1 MPLRTEPDHLPSHS
15 ALARGIRKLK
25 DARLDKESGM
35 MIGMMSIEGQ
45 LLRVGIKVA
54 KTPEA
59 EFSTPMLLFNGI
71 GANLEL
77 VAPFLHEL
85 PERDAII
92 FDVPGAGRSPPPTGP
107 YRLRW
112 PARLAEM
119 LLRELDV
126 DEQCDVMGVSW
137 GGGLAQQF
145 AISYPRRVRK
155 LILAAT
161 AMGIPMLPGRPS
173 VLVKMV
179 DPRRYFDKKYMAR
192 VAPQLYGGDLRRD
205 PDAIELFLAHARGG
219 SKRGYRYQ
227 LMAMFGWS
235 SLPWLWRI
243 RQPTLVLAGTD
254 DPLVPLIN
262 ARAHAALLPK
272 ARLVEIDD
280 GHLFLLTR
288 AQSTAVIVREF
299 LEAA

>member
-1 MPLRTEPDHLPSHS
+1 MKSEIEHLPAHS
-15 ALARGIRKLK
+15 ALARSIVRLT
-25 DARLDKESGM
+25 DARLDEESGM
-35 MIGMMSIEGQ
+35 TIGMMTVEGQ
-45 LLRVGIKVA
+45 PLRVGVKVA
-54 KTPEA
+54 KSPNA
-59 EFSTPMLLFNGI
+59 ELSTPLLLFNGI
-71 GANLEL
+71 GANMEL
-77 VAPFLHEL
+77 AAPFLHEL

-92 FDVPGAGRSPPPTGP
+92 FDVPGAGRSPPPSGP

-112 PARLAEM
+112 PARLAEV
-119 LLRELDV
+119 LLQELGV

-145 AISYPRRVRK
+145 AISHPHRVRR

-161 AMGIPMLPGRPS
+161 AMGFPMLPGRPS
-173 VLVKMV
+173 VLVKMI
-179 DPRRYFDKKYMAR
+179 DPRRYFDGKYMAR
-192 VAPQLYGGDLRRD
+192 VAPQLYGGDLRND
-205 PDAIELFLAHARGG
+205 PDAIQMFIAHARAG

-243 RQPTLVLAGTD
+243 RQPTLVLAGVD

-262 ARAHAALLPK
+262 ARVHAALLPH

-288 AQSTAVIVREF
+288 AGSTAGIVREF
-299 LEAA
+299 LDAA

>member
-1 MPLRTEPDHLPSHS
+1 MTDGAEHLPAHS
-15 ALARGIRKLK
+15 ALARGVNKL
-25 DARLDKESGM
+25 AERRLDEESGL
-35 MIGMMSIEGQ
+35 MIGMMTIDGQ
-45 LLRVGIKVA
+45 PLRVGIKVA
-54 KTPEA
+54 KAPSA
-59 EFSTPMLLFNGI
+59 EHSTPLLLFNGI

-77 VAPFLHEL
+77 AAPFLHEL
-85 PERDAII
+85 RERDAII
-92 FDVPGAGRSPPPTGP
+92 FDVPGAGKSPPPSGP

-112 PARLAEM
+112 LAKLAE
-119 LLRELDV
+119 LLLQELGV
-126 DEQCDVMGVSW
+126 EEQCDVMGVSW

-145 AISYPRRVRK
+145 AISYPHRIRR

-173 VLVKMV
+173 VLVKMI
-179 DPRRYFDKKYMAR
+179 DPRRYFDGKYMAR
-192 VAPQLYGGDLRRD
+192 VAPQIYGGDLRRD
-205 PDAIELFLAHARGG
+205 PDAIEMFIAHARAG

-227 LMAMFGWS
+227 LMAMAGWS

-262 ARAHAALLPK
+262 ARVHAALLPH

-280 GHLFLLTR
+280 GHLFLMTR
-288 AQSTAVIVREF
+288 AESTAGIVREF
-299 LEAA
+299 LDAA